1 VARGQG
7 QGAREKGRSRGRIR
21 DSGFRIQDSRLT
33 TVVNN
38 TPVLEIDGL
47 TVGFPSPDGWAHVV
61 SDVSLTIGR
70 GEALALVGESGC
82 GKTLTAL
89 AILRVIPPPGRILS
103 GSIRFEGRELTTLPE
118 GAMQA
123 VRGARIGLVFQEPM
137 SALNPVLTLGQHIE
151 EALRVHGMTTPDP
164 RARAVE
170 LLAEAAVDD
179 PARRTGQY
187 AHQLSG
193 GLRQRAL
200 IALALACRPT
210 LLIADEPTTAL
221 DVTTQAEILDLLGQ
235 LKKKHGLTL
244 LLITHDLAVVARA
257 ADRVAVMQAGRI
269 VEQAPVRTLFES
281 PQHSYTIGL
290 VRAARVGVTG

>member
-1 VARGQG
+1 MESAP
-7 QGAREKGRSRGRIR
+7 
-21 DSGFRIQDSRLT
+21 L
-33 TVVNN
+33 
-38 TPVLEIDGL
+38 IDIDRL
-47 TVGFPSPDGWAHVV
+47 TVGFPSPEGWAHVV
-61 SDVSLTIGR
+61 SDVSLAIGR

-89 AILRVIPPPGRILS
+89 SILRLTPPPGRILS
-103 GSIRFEGRELTTLPE
+103 GSIRFEGRELTTLSE
-118 GAMQA
+118 TEMQA
-123 VRGARIGLVFQEPM
+123 VRGARIGLIFQEPM

-151 EALRVHGMTTPDP
+151 ETLRVHRMTMPDP

-170 LLAEAAVDD
+170 LLTEAAVDD
-179 PARRTGQY
+179 PARRAGQY

-221 DVTTQAEILDLLGQ
+221 DVTTQAEILDLLEH

-244 LLITHDLAVVARA
+244 LLITHDLGVVAHA

-269 VEQAPVRTLFES
+269 VEQASARTLFES
-281 PQHSYTIGL
+281 PQHPYTVGL
-290 VRAARVGVTG
+290 ARAARVGVRG